1 MNTQAKPKAC
11 HGKTLDAMHYARCMT
26 CEHLKPDA
34 ESTIVPTW
42 TAGYMHGVVWVNCLD
57 HEPKRHGSTVDRVT
71 PEVCGQNV
79 STVTNRKRA
88 LFVLGALALV
98 AVSVGVSVAAHAAPV
113 CQWPEPGLNPYTGD
127 KAAAVRR
134 LVNIP
139 ASEREE
145 LARMV
150 SDRTWQQQV
159 EVTRDKIGGG
169 RYTALR
175 NMNFGADG
183 RICVGDIDRS
193 MWPADRVERA
203 LIYQVGP
210 HAVAV
215 FSACGNV
222 AQVSDTQYKEPRPTV
237 LQTIRGAVGVAPASQ
252 VPEPGTWAL
261 AVLALAGVALSR
273 GRK

>member
-1 MNTQAKPKAC
+1 VCDK
-11 HGKTLDAMHYARCMT
+11 
-26 CEHLKPDA
+26 
-34 ESTIVPTW
+34 S
-42 TAGYMHGVVWVNCLD
+42 TAG
-57 HEPKRHGSTVDRVT
+57 VT
-71 PEVCGQNV
+71 A
-79 STVTNRKRA
+79 RKRRG
-88 LFVLGALALV
+88 FVLGAALV
-98 AVSVGVSVAAHAAPV
+98 LVVAAALSFSAVAAPV
-113 CQWPEPGLNPYTGD
+113 CAWPEPGLNPYTGD

-139 ASEREE
+139 ADEREE
-145 LARMV
+145 LAQMV

-159 EVTRDKIGGG
+159 VVTRDKIGGG
-169 RYTALR
+169 RYEALR

-210 HAVAV
+210 YAVAV

-222 AQVSDTQYKEPRPTV
+222 AQVSDTLYREPRPTV
-237 LQTIRGAVGVAPASQ
+237 LQTIRGAAGAAPKHA
-252 VPEPGTWAL
+252 PEPGSLAL
-261 AVLALAGVALSR
+261 AALALAGVALSR